1 MYLFRTIFFCTNGVG
16 LGHMSRCLSYARRLQ
31 SKASITFFSLAS
43 AIDIIEN
50 FGFEADYFVSHY
62 WTCNTSSEWN
72 RELAVRFGVMLE
84 RVQPDVVVFD
94 GTWPFQGVM
103 AACNAY
109 GRPAFVW
116 SNRGLHKE
124 RSSSVSVD
132 ESLFDLVIVPGE
144 LGASFSTESLASGR
158 KKIIVPPVTILD
170 DHELMSR
177 CAARDELG
185 LDAGGRYALFSLG
198 AGNIND
204 IGGVGTDLIGR
215 LESEGFSIVW
225 TRAPISMK
233 DVELPPNVKPL
244 SVYPLVRYLRAFDV
258 FIGAAGYNTCCEV
271 VQAGVPSLLIP
282 NASTRLDDQARRA
295 SLVAE
300 HAPVVVSD
308 CQTPVQTAVAV
319 KKLLAMMGQNV
330 SHREVILMNGAALA
344 AEQILALANRR
355 GQ

>member
-1 MYLFRTIFFCTNGVG
+1 MPKFVFFCTNGVG

-31 SKASITFFSLAS
+31 SSASITFFSSAS
-43 AIDIIEN
+43 AIDIIKK

-94 GTWPFQGVM
+94 GTWPFQGFM

-109 GRPAFVW
+109 GRSALVW

-132 ESLFDLVIVPGE
+132 ESLFDLIIVPGE
-144 LGASFSTESLASGR
+144 LGACFGTESHPNGR
-158 KKIIVPPVTILD
+158 KKITVPPVTILD

-177 CAARDELG
+177 RAARDELG
-185 LDAGGRYALFSLG
+185 LDAGGRYALLSLG

-204 IGGVGTDLIGR
+204 IGGVGADLIAR

-225 TRAPISMK
+225 TRAPISMR
-233 DVELPPNVKPL
+233 DVELPPNAKPL

-282 NASTRLDDQARRA
+282 NACTRLDDQARRA

-308 CQTPVQTAVAV
+308 CQAPAESSAAV
-319 KKLLAMMGQNV
+319 KDLLEMLGR
-330 SHREVILMNGAALA
+330 STSRTSSIPMNGAALA
-344 AEQILALANRR
+344 ADEILALARRRSNR
-355 GQ
+355 